1 MWEYIHISF
10 CCVYIYTFGAE
21 ARCGGGSS
29 QKRGEMERC
38 YNAIIHGYGVLM
50 CEGVAVADSKFVCLS
65 TASRTE
71 QLDWNR
77 GQEKLFDNRLLTS

>member
-1 MWEYIHISF
+1 
-10 CCVYIYTFGAE
+10 
-21 ARCGGGSS
+21 
-29 QKRGEMERC
+29 
-38 YNAIIHGYGVLM
+38 M